1 MRYLILGV
9 TEARDETGAPVPI
22 GGARLR
28 ALLAALALRAGRP
41 APVAELVDDVW
52 GDAPPLDAPAALQ
65 ALVARLRRALGGR
78 DTVHSAPT
86 GGYRLTAD
94 RDDVDLHRFTRLVAR
109 GDRELAEDPAAAART
124 LRTALSL
131 WRGPALADLAEPGRT
146 AHATAPEARRA
157 VALRRRIE
165 ADLLSGTTAPALLL
179 PEIEALV
186 HESPYDEPLR
196 AQQLRALRAAGRPAD
211 ALAAYERTR
220 RTLADALGTDPGPEL
235 TALHTELLRPHPPQP
250 PPTPQPAPASA
261 YPQTAPT
268 PQPPAYPQ
276 SAPAQQPSP
285 ASAYPQPALAPQPP
299 AYSQSAPA
307 QQPSPASAYSQP
319 ALAPQPPAY
328 SQPALAP
335 QPSAYSPP
343 APAPQPPAYPPPV
356 PTSAYPEAPQPPAY
370 SQPVPAPQPPAYS
383 QPALAPQPPAY
394 PQPVPASAPPARP
407 QPAAT
412 AASPQTPKT
421 PQTAAPV
428 PIAPTVAYPQLPL
441 SVASPQPAG
450 SPSARPEALRG
461 NLRPRLNSFVGREPE
476 LAALHDD
483 LAHLRLVTLT
493 GPGGSGKTRLAEHAA
508 AAHPEPGWLVELARL
523 DHPAAVPGAVL
534 SALGLRENTLVARE
548 TPAPTAA
555 ADTTTRLV
563 EHCAHRSLLLVLD
576 NCEHVVEAAA
586 ELAERLLT
594 HCPGVRVLA
603 TSREPLGIP
612 GETVRPVEPLPP
624 DPAHRLF
631 ADRGAAARAGF
642 TVDEDPAAAA
652 EICARLDGLPLAIE
666 LAAARLRL
674 LTPRQIADRL
684 DDRFRLLTSGAR
696 TVLPRQQTLRAVVDW
711 SWELLDEAERTV
723 LRRLSVFAGGCD
735 LAAAEA
741 VCGDGTGPDVADTLG
756 SLVDKS
762 LVLAEPYEDHGM
774 RYRMLETIHEY
785 AAERA
790 AAHPDD
796 ARATARRHIAHFL
809 AFAERAEPL
818 IRSAAQLPWI
828 RLVETELDNLRAA
841 LHTTTVDEGDAETA
855 QRLAFALGWFWWL
868 RNYRGEG
875 AEWTTRILALTP
887 VPPPEGTPAYWRY
900 MRLQVFDMF
909 LLAES
914 NSAERFR
921 TPEYRD
927 LAVRVKETFRHG
939 SPETT
944 LFPGI
949 LWPAVSFLTGDVLE
963 FHTDLDRSVENCRRH
978 AGAWELGVV
987 LMLRT
992 HVAIDI
998 TGGLPTVDS
1007 DLAEL
1012 HAIAQRV
1019 GDRWTRA
1026 QVASAT
1032 GEIALSRGRYA
1043 EARTE
1048 FEECLRL
1055 AREVG
1060 AHVEAPFAIARIAE
1074 VAYSAGDLD
1083 DAERLL
1089 AEADEEADQHG
1100 GVYDVSAYARLLAAL
1115 LALQRGDAERAR
1127 AECELARVQTERI
1140 TVPAQLTAGLDTVD
1154 AVLTAREQ
1162 GPEAALALIGP
1173 ALGAAVEGRCAE
1185 RVLAG
1190 IAEAAARFLADADR
1204 PAEAV
1209 RVLAAA
1215 TAWRAGLPRSAP
1227 EATVVD
1233 GLPERTRA
1241 LLGPDRW
1248 APEEAA
1254 GALLTPAEVVTA
1266 LTGG

>member
-9 TEARDETGAPVPI
+9 TEAHDETGAALPM

-41 APVAELVDDVW
+41 ASVAELVDDVW

-78 DTVHSAPT
+78 DTVPAAPT
-86 GGYRLTAD
+86 GGYLLAAS
-94 RDDVDLHRFTRLVAR
+94 RDDVDLHRFTSLAAE
-109 GDRELAEDPAAAART
+109 GERELAADPERAART
-124 LRTALSL
+124 LSAALSL
-131 WRGPALADLAEPGRT
+131 WRGPALADLAEPART
-146 AHATAPEARRA
+146 AHAAAPEARRSA
-157 VALRRRIE
+157 ALRRRIE
-165 ADLLSGTTAPALLL
+165 ADLLSGTTAPELLL

-196 AQQLRALRAAGRPAD
+196 AQQLRVLRAAGRPAD

-220 RTLADALGTDPGPEL
+220 RALADGLGTDPGPEL
-235 TALHTELLRPHPPQP
+235 TALHAELLRPHPLPPQAPQAP
-250 PPTPQPAPASA
+250 PNQQTPPAPRAA
-261 YPQTAPT
+261 PQARPAP
-268 PQPPAYPQ
+268 PHRPAAPLPQ
-276 SAPAQQPSP
+276 SAAPLARSADPAARP
-285 ASAYPQPALAPQPP
+285 AVRPE
-299 AYSQSAPA
+299 
-307 QQPSPASAYSQP
+307 
-319 ALAPQPPAY
+319 
-328 SQPALAP
+328 
-335 QPSAYSPP
+335 P
-343 APAPQPPAYPPPV
+343 AP
-356 PTSAYPEAPQPPAY
+356 
-370 SQPVPAPQPPAYS
+370 
-383 QPALAPQPPAY
+383 
-394 PQPVPASAPPARP
+394 
-407 QPAAT
+407 
-412 AASPQTPKT
+412 
-421 PQTAAPV
+421 
-428 PIAPTVAYPQLPL
+428 
-441 SVASPQPAG
+441 
-450 SPSARPEALRG
+450 PSRPESPRG

-476 LAALHDD
+476 LAALHGD
-483 LAHLRLVTLT
+483 LARLRLVTLT

-534 SALGLRENTLVARE
+534 SALGLRENSLVARE

-555 ADTTTRLV
+555 ADPTSRLV

-624 DPAHRLF
+624 DPAHQLF

-642 TVDEDPAAAA
+642 TVDEDPAVVT

-711 SWELLDEAERTV
+711 SWDLLDEAERTV
-723 LRRLSVFAGGCD
+723 LRRLSVFAGGCG

-741 VCGDGTGPDVADTLG
+741 VCADPSGDTAPDVAHTLG
-756 SLVDKS
+756 SLLDKS
-762 LVLAEPYEDHGM
+762 LVLAEPYEGHGM

-790 AAHPDD
+790 AAHPAD
-796 ARATARRHIAHFL
+796 ARATARRHAAHFL
-809 AFAERAEPL
+809 AFAEQAEPL

-841 LHTTTVDEGDAETA
+841 LHTTTVDEVDVETA

-887 VPPPEGTPAYWRY
+887 ARPPGGTPAYWRR

-927 LAVRVKETFRHG
+927 LAVHIKAAFRHG
-939 SPETT
+939 SPETAV
-944 LFPGI
+944 FPGI
-949 LWPAVSFLTGDVLE
+949 LWPATSFLTGDVLE
-963 FHTDLDRSVENCRRH
+963 FHADLDQAVENCRRH
-978 AGAWELGVV
+978 AGEWELGVV

-992 HVAIDI
+992 HVAIDV
-998 TGGLPTVDS
+998 TGGLPTVDA

-1026 QVASAT
+1026 QVASAA

-1074 VAYSAGDLD
+1074 AAYSAGDLD

-1115 LALQRGDAERAR
+1115 LALQRGDAVRAR
-1127 AECELARVQTERI
+1127 TECELARVQTERI
-1140 TVPAQLTAGLDTVD
+1140 TVPAQLTAGLDTVA
-1154 AVLTAREQ
+1154 AVLTARDQ
-1162 GPEAALALIGP
+1162 GPAAAVDMIGP
-1173 ALGAAVEGRCAE
+1173 ALSAAVEGRCAE

-1209 RVLAAA
+1209 RAFAAA
-1215 TAWRAGLPRSAP
+1215 TAWRAGLPRSVP
-1227 EATVVD
+1227 EADVVD

-1241 LLGPDRW
+1241 LLGPERW
-1248 APEEAA
+1248 AREEAA
-1254 GALLTPAEVVTA
+1254 GAALTPAELVTA
-1266 LTGG
+1266 LTGS

>member
-9 TEARDETGAPVPI
+9 TEARDETGAPLPI

-28 ALLAALALRAGRP
+28 ALLAALALRAGHP
-41 APVAELVDDVW
+41 VPVAELVDDVW

-78 DTVHSAPT
+78 DTVHAAPT
-86 GGYRLTAD
+86 GGYRLAAD

-220 RTLADALGTDPGPEL
+220 RALADALGTDPGPEL
-235 TALHTELLRPHPPQP
+235 TALHAELLHPHPPQP
-250 PPTPQPAPASA
+250 PPTLQA
-261 YPQTAPT
+261 APT
-268 PQPPAYPQ
+268 PPTTAAPQHAANEQTAAPPQTLQPAAYP
-276 SAPAQQPSP
+276 SAP
-285 ASAYPQPALAPQPP
+285 
-299 AYSQSAPA
+299 
-307 QQPSPASAYSQP
+307 
-319 ALAPQPPAY
+319 
-328 SQPALAP
+328 
-335 QPSAYSPP
+335 
-343 APAPQPPAYPPPV
+343 
-356 PTSAYPEAPQPPAY
+356 PTSAYP
-370 SQPVPAPQPPAYS
+370 
-383 QPALAPQPPAY
+383 
-394 PQPVPASAPPARP
+394 PAS
-407 QPAAT
+407 
-412 AASPQTPKT
+412 
-421 PQTAAPV
+421 QTAAADPQ
-428 PIAPTVAYPQLPL
+428 VA
-441 SVASPQPAG
+441 G
-450 SPSARPEALRG
+450 NPSARPEALRG

-483 LAHLRLVTLT
+483 LARLRLVTLT

-642 TVDEDPAAAA
+642 TVDEDPAAVA

-711 SWELLDEAERTV
+711 SWDLLDEAERTV

-741 VCGDGTGPDVADTLG
+741 VCTDGTGPDVADTLG

-790 AAHPDD
+790 AAHPAD
-796 ARATARRHIAHFL
+796 ARATARRHTTHFL

-914 NSAERFR
+914 NSAEKFR

-927 LAVRVKETFRHG
+927 LAVRIKETFRHG

-949 LWPAVSFLTGDVLE
+949 LWPATSFLTGDVLE

-1026 QVASAT
+1026 QVASAA
-1032 GEIALSRGRYA
+1032 GEIALSRGRYT

-1089 AEADEEADQHG
+1089 AEADEEAEQHG

-1115 LALQRGDAERAR
+1115 LALQRGDADRAR
-1127 AECELARVQTERI
+1127 TECELARVQTERI
-1140 TVPAQLTAGLDTVD
+1140 TVPGQLTAGLDTVD

-1162 GPEAALALIGP
+1162 GPAAALALIGP
-1173 ALGAAVEGRCAE
+1173 ALGTAVEGRCAE

-1190 IAEAAARFLADADR
+1190 MAEAAARFLADADR

-1233 GLPERTRA
+1233 GLPEHTRA

-1248 APEEAA
+1248 AREEAA
-1254 GALLTPAEVVTA
+1254 GAMLTPAEVVTA

>member
-9 TEARDETGAPVPI
+9 TEAHDETGAALPI

-41 APVAELVDDVW
+41 ASVAELVDDVW
-52 GDAPPLDAPAALQ
+52 GDAPLLDAPAALQ

-78 DTVHSAPT
+78 DTVPAAPT
-86 GGYRLTAD
+86 GGYLLAAS
-94 RDDVDLHRFTRLVAR
+94 RDDVDLHLFTRLAAD
-109 GDRELAEDPAAAART
+109 GDRELGADPESAART

-131 WRGPALADLAEPGRT
+131 WRGPALADLAEPART
-146 AHATAPEARRA
+146 AHAAAPEARRSA
-157 VALRRRIE
+157 ALRRRIE

-196 AQQLRALRAAGRPAD
+196 AQQLRALRAAGRSAD

-220 RTLADALGTDPGPEL
+220 RALADGLGTDPGPEL
-235 TALHTELLRPHPPQP
+235 TALHAELLRPRPMPPHTPPGPQAAQASPGPQSPPNPANLPGPQP
-250 PPTPQPAPASA
+250 PQASPDHPSRAPQVPATPANPPGPQPTQIPPDPQAPQIPAN
-261 YPQTAPT
+261 PPG
-268 PQPPAYPQ
+268 PQPTQIPPDPQ
-276 SAPAQQPSP
+276 APQAPH
-285 ASAYPQPALAPQPP
+285 ADRDTQPAAPVAPLA
-299 AYSQSAPA
+299 
-307 QQPSPASAYSQP
+307 
-319 ALAPQPPAY
+319 
-328 SQPALAP
+328 
-335 QPSAYSPP
+335 
-343 APAPQPPAYPPPV
+343 
-356 PTSAYPEAPQPPAY
+356 
-370 SQPVPAPQPPAYS
+370 
-383 QPALAPQPPAY
+383 
-394 PQPVPASAPPARP
+394 PARP
-407 QPAAT
+407 A
-412 AASPQTPKT
+412 
-421 PQTAAPV
+421 
-428 PIAPTVAYPQLPL
+428 
-441 SVASPQPAG
+441 
-450 SPSARPEALRG
+450 ARPEPEQVPPTRPEAAPRG

-483 LAHLRLVTLT
+483 MARLRLVTLT

-534 SALGLRENTLVARE
+534 SALGLRENSLVARE

-555 ADTTTRLV
+555 TDPTTRLV

-624 DPAHRLF
+624 DPAHQLF

-642 TVDEDPAAAA
+642 TVDEDPAAVA

-674 LTPRQIADRL
+674 LAPRQIADRL

-711 SWELLDEAERTV
+711 SWDLLDEAERTV

-762 LVLAEPYEDHGM
+762 LVLAEPYEGRGM

-790 AAHPDD
+790 AAHPAD
-796 ARATARRHIAHFL
+796 ARATARRHVAHFL
-809 AFAERAEPL
+809 AFAEQAEPL

-841 LHTTTVDEGDAETA
+841 LHTTTVDEVDVESA

-887 VPPPEGTPAYWRY
+887 ARPREGTPAYWRR

-927 LAVRVKETFRHG
+927 LAVHIKAAFRHG
-939 SPETT
+939 SPETAV
-944 LFPGI
+944 FPGI
-949 LWPAVSFLTGDVLE
+949 LWPATSFLTGDVLE
-963 FHTDLDRSVENCRRH
+963 FHADLDQAVENCRRH
-978 AGAWELGVV
+978 AGEWELGVV

-992 HVAIDI
+992 HVAIDV
-998 TGGLPTVDS
+998 TGGLPTVDA

-1026 QVASAT
+1026 QVASAA

-1074 VAYSAGDLD
+1074 AAYSAGDLD

-1115 LALQRGDAERAR
+1115 LALRRGDADRAR
-1127 AECELARVQTERI
+1127 TECELARVQTERI
-1140 TVPAQLTAGLDTVD
+1140 TVPAQLTAGLDTVA

-1173 ALGAAVEGRCAE
+1173 ALSAAVEGRCAE

-1190 IAEAAARFLADADR
+1190 IAEAAARFLADAER

-1209 RVLAAA
+1209 RALAAA
-1215 TAWRAGLPRSAP
+1215 TAWRAGLSRSVP
-1227 EATVVD
+1227 EADVVD

-1241 LLGPDRW
+1241 LLGPERW
-1248 APEEAA
+1248 AREEAA
-1254 GALLTPAEVVTA
+1254 GAALTPAGLVAA
-1266 LTGG
+1266 LTGS